1 MRDPEENLKPEG
13 LIRGLNAGFPGSGQ
27 LSFGIQRGSSGS
39 LALAAT
45 FQPPAGNG
53 FEGFQEARFR
63 ADTLAAE
70 ALRRNTYRWGP
81 EDRPHTVPV
90 PLALHFG
97 KND

>member
-1 MRDPEENLKPEG
+1 MRDPEENLKPEE
-13 LIRGLNAGFPGSGQ
+13 LIRGLNAA
-27 LSFGIQRGSSGS
+27 GS